1 VAGGARY
8 LLLGKQGAGK
18 GTQAARLAAHFAVPH
33 ISTGEMFRAAV
44 RNGSELGLRAQ
55 AFMER
60 GELVPDEVVIGV
72 VAERLAEN
80 DAVNSGFVLDGFPRT
95 RSQAEELDRVLYPE
109 GLAAAIDIEVPT
121 SEVLRRISGRRVCT
135 ICGAIY
141 HVESPP
147 ASNWTCDNDAGDVV
161 QRDDDTEE
169 AIIRRLNLYES
180 ETAPLLEFYDQQ
192 GLLARVDGTGTVD
205 EVFERM
211 LTLIENGGVLADTA
225 TPRP

>member
-18 GTQAARLAAHFAVPH
+18 GTQAARLAAHLMVPH
-33 ISTGEMFRAAV
+33 ISTGDMFRAAV

-55 AFMER
+55 AYMER

-72 VAERLAEN
+72 VAERLAED
-80 DAVNSGFVLDGFPRT
+80 DAINSGFVLDGFPRT

-109 GLAAAIDIEVPT
+109 GLDAAIDIEVPT
-121 SEVLRRISGRRVCT
+121 SEVLRRISGRRVCV
-135 ICGAIY
+135 ICGATY
-141 HVESPP
+141 HLESPP
-147 ASNWTCDNDAGDVV
+147 AEGWRCDNDGGDVV

-169 AIIRRLNLYES
+169 AIIRRLHLYES

-192 GLLARVDGTGTVD
+192 GLLARVDGTGAVD
-205 EVFERM
+205 EVFDRM
-211 LTLIENGGVLADTA
+211 LTLIADTV